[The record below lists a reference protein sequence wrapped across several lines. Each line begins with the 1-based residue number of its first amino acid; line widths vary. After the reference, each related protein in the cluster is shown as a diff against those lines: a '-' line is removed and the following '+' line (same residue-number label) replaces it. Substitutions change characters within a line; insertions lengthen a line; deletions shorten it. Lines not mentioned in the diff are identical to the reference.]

1 MSSGF
6 YYNTARKMHTGEDTY
21 LMIYPEG
28 TIVDVDINSIFTVH
42 STYPDTVIFTELGG
56 IS

>member
-1 MSSGF
+1 
-6 YYNTARKMHTGEDTY
+6 MHTGEDTY